1 MTNKPSKIF
10 LPVFPLLPLMRLL
23 AYHSYSLIFPHR
35 EAFIAL
41 AILRLIEQEK
51 AVVEGA
57 GAAGLAAIIQGLVP
71 ELKGKKFVLTRLLY
85 E

>member
-1 MTNKPSKIF
+1 MF
-10 LPVFPLLPLMRLL
+10 LHVFPLLPLMRLL
-23 AYHSYSLIFPHR
+23 ASYSLIFPHR